1 MMPARPLVNAGQND
15 PYRAIDSQP
24 DPEMFT
30 GILESR
36 GKAPSQIRLRPG
48 FLRFAGIRRGWGGRE
63 VGCGT
68 GVLCRD
74 LARMVGPRGHV
85 TGVEPSRVFTQAAR
99 RLPRAEGL
107 GGRIA

>member
-1 MMPARPLVNAGQND
+1 MPARPLGNAGQND

-36 GKAPSQIRLRPG
+36 GKAPSQIRLRRG
-48 FLRFAGIRRGWGGRE
+48 FLRFAGIRPGWDVLE

-85 TGVEPSRVFTQAAR
+85 TGPSA
-99 RLPRAEGL
+99 
-107 GGRIA
+107 